1 MYSPSF
7 ADLGG
12 NLSRDRKST
21 SMLLNSRHALKYT
34 VPWLLLAALIPAL
47 LSASIHPRRPLW
59 QKSVGVGEVSVAS
72 VRSRADIV
80 WVDARSEAAFS
91 GGHIPGAILLPL
103 DGWTDHVEALLG
115 AWKPGVMV
123 VVYCDAETC
132 AASQSVA
139 RRLRDE
145 LGLEEVYVLAGGW
158 RKWQEAAR

>member
-1 MYSPSF
+1 MH
-7 ADLGG
+7 
-12 NLSRDRKST
+12 
-21 SMLLNSRHALKYT
+21 LNFRHALKYA

-47 LSASIHPRRPLW
+47 LSAWMHPRRPLW
-59 QKSVGVGEVSVAS
+59 QKPAEVGEVSVAS
-72 VRSRADIV
+72 VRSRADVV

-91 GGHIPGAILLPL
+91 GGHIPGAISLPL
-103 DGWTDHVEALLG
+103 DGWADHVEAVVN

-158 RKWQEAAR
+158 QKWQEAAR